1 MNYNNIY
8 KNFFYLILFI
18 VCLLAYAEE
27 TSSSIQVKVSTD
39 WQGDTK
45 DIAHG
50 ELEMTL
56 STDQKSYFPG
66 EPIILVIALHNRGD
80 KVLRLGVTKPW
91 ICDYEITVF
100 DPKRKGKTI
109 PKEVFGAEADIV
121 VPSHEPTPVPMTRW
135 LQQFRAY
142 GSKSFEIN
150 PKEKSLFFFPL
161 HLAFD
166 MTCPEGAYTVKVKYK
181 PCHFAIPSFTLEGTT
196 TVEIKSKYWYEMSS
210 VDMTAEYMIRMFG
223 QRKATH
229 FLCAEAEALLAS
241 LEQKKEGEL
250 EDSAAYRRL
259 ILLLRTVMIAT
270 GRKAPY
276 EKIKSGLYDAEKH
289 FRPDEVREML
299 GQIRKSIRY
308 MEGVE
313 EEKKEADEDDGE
325 DE

>member
-1 MNYNNIY
+1 MNYNHNY
-8 KNFFYLILFI
+8 LFYLILCI
-18 VCLLAYAEE
+18 ICIKAYAEE
-27 TSSSIQVKVSTD
+27 DQPSIQPKAFMD
-39 WQGDTK
+39 WQGFTK
-45 DIAHG
+45 DIAPG

-66 EPIILVIALHNRGD
+66 EPVFLVIALRNRGD
-80 KVLRLGVTKPW
+80 RTLRLGVTKPW
-91 ICDYEITVF
+91 ICDYEITVL

-109 PKEVFGAEADIV
+109 PKEVLGAEADIV
-121 VPSHEPTPVPMTRW
+121 VSGHEPTPVPMTRW
-135 LQQFRAY
+135 LQGNSGY
-142 GSKSFEIN
+142 GSKSFEIK
-150 PKEKSLFFFPL
+150 PKERSLFFFPL

-166 MTCPEGAYTVKVKYK
+166 MTSPEGVYTVKVKYK

>member
-181 PCHFAIPSFTLEGTT
+181 PCHFAIPSFMLEGTT
-196 TVEIKSKYWYEMSS
+196 S
-210 VDMTAEYMIRMFG
+210 VTIRSLYDFHMNSNYATAEYMIRMCG
-223 QRKATH
+223 RRKTTH

-241 LEQKKEGEL
+241 LEQAKEGEL

-259 ILLLRTVMIAT
+259 ILLLRTVMHAD
-270 GRKAPY
+270 GRFSHSERVKF
-276 EKIKSGLYDAEKH
+276 GLFDDEKH
-289 FRPDEVREML
+289 FTPEEVREL
-299 GQIRKSIRY
+299 LKKIRHHIPSL
-308 MEGVE
+308 EGVE
-313 EEKKEADEDDGE
+313 EEKEADEDDGE